1 MKIFAISDLHLSIAS
16 DKPMNVFGGSWEG
29 YWEKIKENWLNKVT
43 ENDVVLIAGDISWG
57 MSLEQALPDLE
68 AIAALPGKK
77 VLTKGNHDY
86 WWSTY
91 KKITSLNLENMYFIQ
106 NNAVK
111 IGDYIF
117 CGTRGWT
124 VADDDNFSPEDKKIY
139 DREVIRL
146 GLTLKSAEQLR
157 VNGET
162 IVGMIHYPPFNYR
175 FEDSDFTK
183 LFEEYGVKKVIY
195 GHLHGNSARFKD
207 VVNKRETNFYLT
219 SCDFLK
225 NDLLEIY

>member
-29 YWEKIKENWLNKVT
+29 YWEKIKENWFNKVT

-124 VADDDNFSPEDKKIY
+124 VDDDDNFSPEDKKIY

-207 VVNKRETNFYLT
+207 IVNKRETNFYLT

>member
-91 KKITSLNLENMYFIQ
+91 KKITSLNLEKMYFIQ

-124 VADDDNFSPEDKKIY
+124 VDDDDNLSPEDKKIY

-157 VNGET
+157 INGET

>member
-43 ENDVVLIAGDISWG
+43 EYDVVLIAGDISWG

-124 VADDDNFSPEDKKIY
+124 VDDDDNFSPEDKKIY

>member
-1 MKIFAISDLHLSIAS
+1 
-16 DKPMNVFGGSWEG
+16 MNVFGGSWEG

-124 VADDDNFSPEDKKIY
+124 VDDDDDFSTEDKKIY

-207 VVNKRETNFYLT
+207 IVNKRETNFYLT

>member
-124 VADDDNFSPEDKKIY
+124 VDDDDDFSPEDKKIY

-207 VVNKRETNFYLT
+207 IVNKRETNFYLT

-225 NDLLEIY
+225 NDLLKIY

>member
-124 VADDDNFSPEDKKIY
+124 VDDDDDFSTEDKKIY

-146 GLTLKSAEQLR
+146 GLTLKSAEQLC

-207 VVNKRETNFYLT
+207 IVNKRETNFYLT

>member
-43 ENDVVLIAGDISWG
+43 ENDVVLVAGDISWG
-57 MSLEQALPDLE
+57 MNLEQALPDLE

-124 VADDDNFSPEDKKIY
+124 VDDDDDFSSEDKKIY

-207 VVNKRETNFYLT
+207 IVNKRETNFYLT

>member
-124 VADDDNFSPEDKKIY
+124 VDDDDNFSPEDKKIY

>member
-124 VADDDNFSPEDKKIY
+124 VDDDDDFSPEDKKIY

>member
-124 VADDDNFSPEDKKIY
+124 VDDDDDFSPEDKKIY

-207 VVNKRETNFYLT
+207 IVNKRETNFYLT

>member
-1 MKIFAISDLHLSIAS
+1 MKIFAVSDLHLSIAS

-124 VADDDNFSPEDKKIY
+124 VDDDDNLSPEDKKIY

-162 IVGMIHYPPFNYR
+162 VVGMIHYPPFNYR

>member
-124 VADDDNFSPEDKKIY
+124 VDDDDDFSPEDKKIY

-157 VNGET
+157 VNDET

>member
-124 VADDDNFSPEDKKIY
+124 VDDDDDFSTEDKKIY

-207 VVNKRETNFYLT
+207 IVNKRETNFYLT

>member
-111 IGDYIF
+111 IRDYIF

-124 VADDDNFSPEDKKIY
+124 VDDDDDFSPEDKKIY

-207 VVNKRETNFYLT
+207 IVNKRETNFYLT

>member
-124 VADDDNFSPEDKKIY
+124 VDDDDDFSTEDKKIY
-139 DREVIRL
+139 
-146 GLTLKSAEQLR
+146 

-207 VVNKRETNFYLT
+207 IVNKRETNFYLT